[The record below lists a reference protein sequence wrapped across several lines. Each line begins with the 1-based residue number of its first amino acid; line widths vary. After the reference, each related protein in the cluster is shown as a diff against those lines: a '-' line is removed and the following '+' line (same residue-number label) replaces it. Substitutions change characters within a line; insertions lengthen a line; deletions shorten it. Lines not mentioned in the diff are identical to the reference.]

1 MKINVQ
7 IPSPTAQDQM
17 QTAST
22 ENHKIEE
29 QIQERQ
35 NEIEENKIGSSL
47 NMSEALSVHESNKV
61 PEIDPHVT
69 FNPNNNPNTI
79 GGT

>member
-17 QTAST
+17 HTAST

-35 NEIEENKIGSSL
+35 NEIEESKVSHGHSL
-47 NMSEALSVHESNKV
+47 NMSEAHSVNESQKV
-61 PEIDPHVT
+61 PVVDPHVT
-69 FNPNNNPNTI
+69 FNPNSETDK
-79 GGT
+79 